1 MSRRLHLRAFSGR
14 TELPGAPLSD
24 HGANP
29 MNAAFLSQ
37 IPLATLYA
45 DPAGY
50 DPERA
55 LRQALG
61 MLCGHETAR
70 CLLEDLE
77 RFQDIGLGGLNP
89 DERREEDE
97 VHEPDRG
104 ERSHHPDHHAEGG
117 APHDACGGAQL
128 RVHRR
133 PTSTRGQPRRPRRR
147 S

>member
-14 TELPGAPLSD
+14 TELPGAPLSG

-61 MLCGHETAR
+61 MLCGPETAR

-89 DERREEDE
+89 DERRELRKRYGVLDSVHAAEVAAWLDGTYAPMPEDI
-97 VHEPDRG
+97 
-104 ERSHHPDHHAEGG
+104 AEF
-117 APHDACGGAQL
+117 
-128 RVHRR
+128 
-133 PTSTRGQPRRPRRR
+133 GQA
-147 S
+147 